1 MRNLLPAAMIGLL
14 LSVPA
19 GCPLAPPAE
28 PQPLAPAD
36 GGTVTA
42 DDVEL
47 AVHVPDPGG
56 APREVVFHGRRFES
70 PGEDFTIVLLPD
82 TQHYAERFP
91 DIFAAQTRWVVEQ
104 RAALNIAA
112 VFHLGD
118 IVDNAGVTDQ
128 WEAAEAALGI
138 LDTLPELPYGM
149 SVGNHDQLP
158 HGDPTGT
165 ENFNRYFPVSSY
177 AGVRP
182 WYGGHFGDDNDNH
195 YILFSAS
202 GLDFLAIFLEYDP
215 AANPEV
221 LNWASD
227 MLGQHADRRG
237 IVVTHFTMINHL
249 LGNQFSEQGL
259 ATYEALKHNP
269 NLFLMLGGHF
279 CEAGYRSDTFNG
291 NTVHSLLADFQCQP
305 NGGDGWLRL
314 LVFSPAENRIFVR
327 TYSPTR
333 DQFLIDCR
341 HDFRLPYVMSGDG
354 PFKELGRVTL
364 EPGQEEARV
373 IWSELE
379 ADGRYEWYV
388 SVFAGEATTA
398 GPLWSFQTR

>member
-1 MRNLLPAAMIGLL
+1 MRKLLPAAMIGLL
-14 LSVPA
+14 LSLPA

-36 GGTVTA
+36 GGTVTT

-47 AVHVPDPGG
+47 AVHLPDSGG
-56 APREVVFHGRRFES
+56 TPREVVFYGRRFDP

-82 TQHYAERFP
+82 TQYYAEQFP
-91 DIFAAQTRWVVEQ
+91 DIFAAQTQWIVEQ
-104 RAALNIAA
+104 RQALNIAA

-149 SVGNHDQLP
+149 SVGNHDQMP

-177 AGVRP
+177 AGVRS

-202 GLDFLAIFLEYDP
+202 GLDFVAIFLEYDP
-215 AANPEV
+215 AANPAV
-221 LNWASD
+221 LNWAND
-227 MLGQHADRRG
+227 VLGHHADRRG
-237 IVVTHFTMINHL
+237 IVVTHFTMLSHL
-249 LGNQFSEQGL
+249 LGNLFSAQGQ
-259 ATYEALKHNP
+259 AIYDALKHNA
-269 NLFLMLGGHF
+269 NLSLMLGGHF
-279 CEAGYRSDTFNG
+279 CEAGQRIDVFDG
-291 NTVHSLLADFQCQP
+291 HVVHSLTADYQCRP

-314 LVFSPAENRIFVR
+314 LVFSPAENRIVVR

-333 DQFLIDCR
+333 DEFLTDWR
-341 HDFRLPYVMSGDG
+341 HEFALPYVMSGDG
-354 PFKELGRVTL
+354 PFEELGRVTL
-364 EPGQEEARV
+364 EPEGQEARV
-373 IWSELE
+373 VWSEPE
-379 ADGRYEWYV
+379 ADARYEWYV
-388 SVFAGEATTA
+388 SVLAGEAAAA
-398 GPLWSFQTR
+398 GPLWSFATR